1 MKKLTT
7 LLLALLMVVLVG
19 CQSAA
24 PDADDK
30 DANDDGVITIEHL
43 KGTTEIKGEV
53 KKAVVFD
60 FGVLDTIDALDID
73 VEVAI
78 PTSSLPEYLNN
89 YADAT
94 SAGGI
99 KEPDFEGIFTF
110 EPDVIFIS
118 GRQEEYYDRLNEI
131 APTIFVRNRP
141 ESFMNDFEQNTLN
154 VARIFD
160 KEDEAED
167 MLESIEKEIESA
179 KKLVEASNEKAL
191 IILSNDGSISAHGQ
205 ESRFGIIHDVL
216 NVKISDENIES
227 STHGQR
233 VNFEYIS
240 EVNPDILYVVDRAA
254 VVGGDKD
261 GAATLNNELVNGTK
275 AAQNGKIIYLSP
287 DYWYLSSGGLTSV
300 SQMIK
305 EAMVP
310 FK

>member
-7 LLLALLMVVLVG
+7 LLLALFMVVLVG
-19 CQSAA
+19 CQSAT
-24 PDADDK
+24 PSTNDK
-30 DANDDGVITIEHL
+30 DASDDGVITIEHL
-43 KGTTEIKGEV
+43 KGTSKIEGEV

-60 FGVLDTIDALDID
+60 FGVLDTIDALEID
-73 VEVAI
+73 VELAI
-78 PTSSLPEYLNN
+78 PTSSLPEYLED

-99 KEPDFEGIFTF
+99 KEPDFESIFTF

-118 GRQEEYYDRLNEI
+118 GRQEDYYDQLNEI

-141 ESFMNDFEQNTLN
+141 ESFMEDFEQNTLN

-167 MLESIEKEIESA
+167 MLDAIEDEIESA
-179 KKLVEASNEKAL
+179 REVIKDSEETAL
-191 IILSNDGSISAHGQ
+191 IILANDGSISAYGL

-216 NVKISDENIES
+216 NVKVSDENIDS

-254 VVGGDKD
+254 VVGGEKD
-261 GAATLNNELVNGTK
+261 GIATLDNALVNGTK
-275 AAQNGKIIYLSP
+275 AAQNDKIIYLSP

-300 SQMIK
+300 SEMVK
-305 EAMVP
+305 EAVVP
-310 FK
+310 FR

>member
-7 LLLALLMVVLVG
+7 LLLALFMVVLVG
-19 CQSAA
+19 CQSAT
-24 PDADDK
+24 PGTDDT
-30 DANDDGVITIEHL
+30 NDDGVITIEHL
-43 KGTTEIKGEV
+43 KGTAKIEGEV

-73 VEVAI
+73 VELAI
-78 PTSSLPEYLNN
+78 PTSSLPEYLED
-89 YADAT
+89 YADVT

-99 KEPDFEGIFTF
+99 KEPDFESIFTF

-118 GRQEEYYDRLNEI
+118 GRQEEYYDQLNEI

-141 ESFMNDFEQNTLN
+141 ESFMEDFEQNTLN
-154 VARIFD
+154 VAKIFD

-167 MLESIEKEIESA
+167 MLDAIEEEIESA
-179 KKLVEASNEKAL
+179 REVIEDSEEKAL
-191 IILSNDGSISAHGQ
+191 IILANDGSISAYGL

-216 NVKISDENIES
+216 KVKVSDENIDS

-254 VVGGDKD
+254 VVGGEKD
-261 GAATLNNELVNGTK
+261 GIATLDNALVNGTK
-275 AAQNGKIIYLSP
+275 AAQNDKIIYLSP

-300 SQMIK
+300 SEMIK
-305 EAMVP
+305 EAVVP
-310 FK
+310 FR